1 MCRRFE
7 IALGEG
13 GLRSFAVLVGWQ
25 CMNSVPTD
33 IYFWNVYFP
42 PLLLAFL
49 FGLAAMILT
58 VYLLNRTG
66 LSRFFMYPI
75 IVMSAIWSIYTV
87 VLGTF
92 VFPT

>member
-1 MCRRFE
+1 
-7 IALGEG
+7 
-13 GLRSFAVLVGWQ
+13 
-25 CMNSVPTD
+25 MNTVPKD

-49 FGLAAMILT
+49 FGLVAMIGT

-66 LSRFFMYPI
+66 LSRFFMYPM

-87 VLGTF
+87 ILGTF